1 MVGGIVCVTC
11 VLVLADECCQ
21 RGDSRVIEDFPHT
34 KPGSVV
40 GPQFRRESGG
50 LQRGSACREEVGVC
64 ADAVATDAEDVGHRV
79 GDPLLGC
86 RTDFSRNGRRRC
98 GRRR

>member
-1 MVGGIVCVTC
+1 MTDHSGLRTDAELVAAAAAGSDLAFRTLYRSYVRAVYAVAHALVGT
-11 VLVLADECCQ
+11 
-21 RGDSRVIEDFPHT
+21 
-34 KPGSVV
+34 
-40 GPQFRRESGG
+40 
-50 LQRGSACREEVGVC
+50 
-64 ADAVATDAEDVGHRV
+64 ATDAEDVGHRV